1 MSKWVAIFTVD
12 ASTVV
17 EVEAVTQEQAEK
29 KAWENIGRHQL
40 CHQCSHELDIGDV
53 IDLVEITENAE

>member
-17 EVEAVTQEQAEK
+17 EVEADTQEQAEE
-29 KAWENIGRHQL
+29 KAWENIGRPRL
-40 CHQCSHELDIGDV
+40 CHQCGDELDIGDV
-53 IDLVEITENAE
+53 IDLVEITENTE